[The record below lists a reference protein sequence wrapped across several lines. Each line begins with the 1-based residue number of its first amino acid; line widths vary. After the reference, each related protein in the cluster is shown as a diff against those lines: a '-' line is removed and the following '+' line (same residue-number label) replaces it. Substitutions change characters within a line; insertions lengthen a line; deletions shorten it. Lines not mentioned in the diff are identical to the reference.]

1 MTFFFN
7 MQIFIEKNNLIMQK
21 ASFTDNDV
29 MVKWSEHL
37 NYENNELGINPRYTH
52 CYCMTTEEA
61 SGQPASPLLNW

>member
-1 MTFFFN
+1 
-7 MQIFIEKNNLIMQK
+7 MQK

-52 CYCMTTEEA
+52 CYCMTPEEA
-61 SGQPASPLLNW
+61 SNQPASPLMNW